1 LAIVTECQVIVRPAT
16 LEDEPVVYQLAA
28 NMATSFA
35 VERRT
40 FRNSFLSL
48 IEASE
53 AFVLVADVG
62 GRVGGYLLGFTH
74 LTFYAN
80 GPVAWVEEIAV
91 QPQLRRQRLGA
102 LLMAE
107 FEGQATAAG
116 AALIALATRRAASF
130 YDAIGYEPSATYF
143 RKNL

>member
-1 LAIVTECQVIVRPAT
+1 VTERQVIVRRAT
-16 LEDEPVVYQLAA
+16 PEDEPVVHRLAA
-28 NMATSFA
+28 EMATSFV
-35 VERRT
+35 VERHT
-40 FRNSFLSL
+40 FRDSYLSL
-48 IEASE
+48 IEADE

-91 QPQLRRQRLGA
+91 QSQLRRQRLGA

-107 FEGQATAAG
+107 FESRATAAG
-116 AALIALATRRAASF
+116 AALVALATRRAASF
-130 YDAIGYEPSATYF
+130 YDAIGYEASATYF
-143 RKNL
+143 RKTL